1 VASKLISVRLD
12 EPAQRALDELTRGG
26 RDRSEAVRL
35 ALVEASSR
43 HRRAALRAEALALV
57 ADEADRAE
65 LAEIAALMESLR
77 AEG

>member
-12 EPAQRALDELTRGG
+12 DAAQRALDELTRGG

-43 HRRAALRAEALALV
+43 RRGDALAAEARSLV
-57 ADEADRAE
+57 ADEDDRAE
-65 LAEIAALMESLR
+65 VAEVAALMESLR

>member
-12 EPAQRALDELTRGG
+12 EPAQRALDDLTRGG

-43 HRRAALRAEALALV
+43 HRRAALRAEARALV
-57 ADEADRAE
+57 ADEDDRAE
-65 LAEIAALMESLR
+65 LAEIGALMESLR